1 MTITS
6 AREAAEWLRTRMIQA
21 IKTGIWSEDPLELRG
36 TVDQALAVLT
46 EQNVE
51 GEERMTFTPVA
62 PPTAPLLISFP
73 DLDGYEVAFDP
84 NLVIGVRSALNS
96 KCRFSIVTVQAAPGG
111 TTTVYQVLEG
121 SALVIDRVN
130 LARRGVLSRVD
141 RAVAER
147 RAEREGEV
155 A

>member
-46 EQNVE
+46 EQN
-51 GEERMTFTPVA
+51 GERMTFTPV
-62 PPTAPLLISFP
+62 PETAPLLISFP

-96 KCRFSIVTVQAAPGG
+96 KCRFSIVTVQGAPGG

-130 LARRGVLSRVD
+130 LARRGVLERVQV
-141 RAVAER
+141 AV
-147 RAEREGEV
+147 AEREGEV